1 MEEAEEHPKIEH
13 FALPIRVLSSVL
25 CGVAFWMMV
34 APQSRI
40 GLPAL
45 RWMADTTF
53 PGEAV
58 VGAVLLLVGLTGA
71 LGGRVSDKEQAAH
84 SPAERGNR
92 RIG

>member
-1 MEEAEEHPKIEH
+1 MKIEH

-45 RWMADTTF
+45 RWMADRTF

-58 VGAVLLLVGLTGA
+58 VGAVLLLVGVTGS
-71 LGGRVSDKEQAAH
+71 LGGRVSN
-84 SPAERGNR
+84 AEEAPHGLAGRGNR